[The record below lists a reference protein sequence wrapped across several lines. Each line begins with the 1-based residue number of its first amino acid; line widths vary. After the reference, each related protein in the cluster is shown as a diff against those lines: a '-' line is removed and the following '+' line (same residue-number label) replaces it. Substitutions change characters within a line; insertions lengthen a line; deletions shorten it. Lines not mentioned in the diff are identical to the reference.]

1 MKSVYVKD
9 REFHKDVTME
19 RNRSKKYRHI
29 DRERVSNEIFRIL
42 DKIVNGTKNDN
53 ENLLQESD
61 TESIAEEP
69 IPYNKQESHQLL
81 TQK

>member
-19 RNRSKKYRHI
+19 RNRNKKYRHI

-53 ENLLQESD
+53 ENLLQKSD